1 MSVAVVAH
9 CYWSVDRK
17 KRWMCV
23 AERRG
28 TGWIIS
34 APEPV
39 RGTADLIPRLRRRC
53 ETDGAL
59 VMGFDFPIG
68 LPVAYG
74 SASGLADFRAAL
86 RAFGSA
92 PYAQWFD
99 VAEHRDEISIHR
111 PFYPMRPGGTQRQHL
126 FDAFNIEDLSDLLRR
141 CERATAVCGDAC
153 MLFWTLG
160 GNQVGKAAIT
170 GWREIIIPNLDD
182 VVLWPF
188 DGTLSELMK
197 SGATIVAEPSL
208 RRAF

>member
-39 RGTADLIPRLRRRC
+39 RDTADLIPRLRRRC

-74 SASGLADFRAAL
+74 RASGLADFRAAL

-92 PYAQWFD
+92 PYA
-99 VAEHRDEISIHR
+99 S
-111 PFYPMRPGGTQRQHL
+111 
-126 FDAFNIEDLSDLLRR
+126 
-141 CERATAVCGDAC
+141 
-153 MLFWTLG
+153 
-160 GNQVGKAAIT
+160 AAALKLT
-170 GWREIIIPNLDD
+170 VTVW
-182 VVLWPF
+182 
-188 DGTLSELMK
+188 
-197 SGATIVAEPSL
+197 SGPIAASA
-208 RRAF
+208 R